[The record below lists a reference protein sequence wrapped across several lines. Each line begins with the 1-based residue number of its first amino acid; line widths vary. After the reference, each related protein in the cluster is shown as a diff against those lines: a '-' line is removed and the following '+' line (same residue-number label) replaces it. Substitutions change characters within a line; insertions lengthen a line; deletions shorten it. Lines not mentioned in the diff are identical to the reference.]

1 MMFAKSLSEFS
12 MSRLNSSIRDDRRR
26 SSMKRVL
33 VLILVLS
40 LLVLGGTFVS
50 ADAKT
55 RRHRSKFGRKAR
67 TAAIIAGGA
76 GVGAL
81 AGGKKGAAIGAGG
94 AGLYAF
100 NRRAA
105 RQHFKGRTRTA
116 GTVLS
121 GTSLGA
127 GVGGAVGGKR
137 AAAIGA
143 GAGAG
148 SSYLYSR
155 HRRHR
160 RRY

>member
-1 MMFAKSLSEFS
+1 MKKILTVLVCLIFLAVTLVPET
-12 MSRLNSSIRDDRRR
+12 LAQDRRR
-26 SSMKRVL
+26 
-33 VLILVLS
+33 
-40 LLVLGGTFVS
+40 
-50 ADAKT
+50 
-55 RRHRSKFGRKAR
+55 RSRFGRKAR

-81 AGGKKGAAIGAGG
+81 VGGKKGAAIGAGG

-105 RQHFKGRTRTA
+105 RRNFRGKTRTA

-121 GTSLGA
+121 GAALGA

-148 SSYLYSR
+148 GGYLY
-155 HRRHR
+155 RRSQR
-160 RRY
+160 RRVRRF

>member
-1 MMFAKSLSEFS
+1 
-12 MSRLNSSIRDDRRR
+12 
-26 SSMKRVL
+26 MKRL
-33 VLILVLS
+33 LALILVLT
-40 LLVLGGTFVS
+40 LLVITGTLVS
-50 ADAKT
+50 ADGQT
-55 RRHRSKFGRKAR
+55 RRHKRSKFGRKAR

-105 RQHFKGRTRTA
+105 KRHFRGRTRTT

-121 GTSLGA
+121 GTALGA
-127 GVGGAVGGKR
+127 GVGAAAGGKR
-137 AAAIGA
+137 AALIGA

-148 SSYLYSR
+148 GSYLYSR
-155 HRRHR
+155 HTRRKRYHR
-160 RRY
+160 RY